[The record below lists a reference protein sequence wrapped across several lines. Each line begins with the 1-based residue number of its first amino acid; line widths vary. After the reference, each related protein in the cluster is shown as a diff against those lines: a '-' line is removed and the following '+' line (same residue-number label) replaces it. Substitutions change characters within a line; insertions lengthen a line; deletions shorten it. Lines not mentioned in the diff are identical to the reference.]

1 MNSLEEFSGEPLT
14 HLENQ
19 KARRMLE
26 ENDRAH
32 WLWSFL
38 IKCVITA
45 GALAS
50 GIAAIKTWAANWVI
64 FK

>member
-1 MNSLEEFSGEPLT
+1 MAKLEEYSDAPLT
-14 HLENQ
+14 ALENR

-45 GALAS
+45 GALA
-50 GIAAIKTWAANWVI
+50 AAAGTVKTYVAGL